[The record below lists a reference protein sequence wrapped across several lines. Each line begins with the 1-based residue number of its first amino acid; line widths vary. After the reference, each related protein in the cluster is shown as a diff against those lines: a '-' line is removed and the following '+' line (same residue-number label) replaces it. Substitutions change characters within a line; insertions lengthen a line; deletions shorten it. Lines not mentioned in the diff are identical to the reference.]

1 MPIKRTPYLNEFS
14 LDNIPAWIC
23 PSCQRGVLTNDLK
36 EVKTHEKASSR
47 AAHNHEAWEP
57 EWMVGCF
64 SGVLS
69 CSNSTCK
76 EKIGILGHY
85 RCIRHDYY
93 DEVTG
98 EPEMDIFEILTPT
111 TFNPP
116 IHIFHVNDEVP
127 EAIRIEII
135 SAFNLYWMDTA
146 SCANK
151 IRVVVEKI
159 MDSLKVVKTYKSPN
173 KRKSYSL
180 HQRIE
185 FFKTNFPQYA
195 DSLMA
200 IKWIG
205 NSGSHNNDSLNKN
218 DILDAF
224 EILEYVLGN
233 IYETHTTRINKLT
246 KTINK
251 RKKPVGLGLSRKPPF

>member
-1 MPIKRTPYLNEFS
+1 MLIKRALYLNEFY

-23 PSCQRGVLTNDLK
+23 PSCQRGILTNGLK
-36 EVKTHEKASSR
+36 ELKTYEKASSK

-57 EWMVGCF
+57 EWMKGHI
-64 SGVLS
+64 SGVLA
-69 CSNSTCK
+69 CSNSTCN
-76 EKIGILGHY
+76 ELIGIIGHY
-85 RCIRHDYY
+85 RCLRHDYY
-93 DEVTG
+93 NEETG
-98 EPEMDIFEILTPT
+98 MPEMDIIQILTPT
-111 TFNPP
+111 SFNPQ
-116 IHIFHVNDEVP
+116 IHIFQINDEVP
-127 EAIRIEII
+127 ETIRIEII

-151 IRVVVEKI
+151 IRVVVEKV
-159 MDSLKVVKTYKSPN
+159 MDNLKIAKTQKSS
-173 KRKSYSL
+173 KGRKPYSL

-185 FFKTNFPQYA
+185 SFKTNFPQQA

-205 NSGSHNNDSLNKN
+205 NSGSHSNDSIDKN

-224 EILEYVLGN
+224 EILDYVLGN
-233 IYETHTTRINKLT
+233 IYETHTKRIHKLT

-251 RKKPVGLGLSRKPPF
+251 RKKPVGLRLSRKPPL

>member
-1 MPIKRTPYLNEFS
+1 MPIKRNLYLNEFS
-14 LDNIPAWIC
+14 MDNIPAWVC
-23 PSCQRGVLTNDLK
+23 PSCQRGILTNELK
-36 EVKTHEKASSR
+36 ELRTHEKVSSK
-47 AAHNHEAWEP
+47 AAHRHEAWEP
-57 EWMVGCF
+57 EWMTGYL
-64 SGVLS
+64 SGALT
-69 CSNSTCK
+69 CSNSTCG
-76 EKIGILGHY
+76 ERVGILGYY
-85 RCIRHDYY
+85 RCSEHNHY

-98 EPEMDIFEILTPT
+98 EPEMEIFEILIPT
-111 TFNPP
+111 TFHPP
-116 IHIFHVNDEVP
+116 IHIFHVNDDVP
-127 EAIRIEII
+127 EVIRIEII
-135 SAFNLYWMDTA
+135 SAFNLYWMDPA

-159 MDSLKVVKTYKSPN
+159 MDDLKIIKTYKSSN

-205 NSGSHNNDSLNKN
+205 NSGSHNNDSINKN

-224 EILEYVLGN
+224 EILDYVLGN
-233 IYETHTTRINKLT
+233 IYETHTKRIHKLT
-246 KTINK
+246 ETINK
-251 RKKPVGLGLSRKPPF
+251 RKKPVGLRLSRRPPF